1 MEDNE
6 DERKVEPPDALE
18 PGQGQ
23 DILGEA
29 PGEDNVAGPEAPKG
43 SDQSAASSVPPA
55 TLTPQETDSS
65 VEDSEQPE
73 LTEEIAASDS
83 AAVMQSGGQ
92 ATRIELPAGFDISPA
107 TQPPVAMMSDR
118 HSHVLP
124 LDHGGASEGEPDP
137 VDQIFPPAWRSPAD
151 FSGSFHAS
159 ESAAAGTLPESL
171 GKTMPRVQVLV
182 TLLESQTMYVEAI
195 EEAVENHAPKYRQ
208 IAESEVERGFWHYEN
223 QRRAAD
229 WRLRGP

>member
-29 PGEDNVAGPEAPKG
+29 PGEDNVAGPEAPNG
-43 SDQSAASSVPPA
+43 SDQSAESSVPPA

-92 ATRIELPAGFDISPA
+92 ATRIELPADLDISSA
-107 TQPPVAMMSDR
+107 TQPPATTGDR
-118 HSHVLP
+118 HSRLLP
-124 LDHGGASEGEPDP
+124 LDRGEDSEGEPGP
-137 VDQIFPPAWRSPAD
+137 VDQIFPPAWRFPAD
-151 FSGSFHAS
+151 SSGSVRTP
-159 ESAAAGTLPESL
+159 ESAAADALPESL

-195 EEAVENHAPKYRQ
+195 DEALEKNAPKYRQ
-208 IAESEVERGFWHYEN
+208 IAESEVKHGFWHYEN